1 MSKFMTKSIVYTSAT
16 YVESIDETRKLGS
29 EDNFLFGDLDIY
41 IRRRECRH
49 NELFIQK
56 YHHHLCRN

>member
-29 EDNFLFGDLDIY
+29 EDYFLFGDLDIY
-41 IRRRECRH
+41 IRRRECRR
-49 NELFIQK
+49 ISK
-56 YHHHLCRN
+56 